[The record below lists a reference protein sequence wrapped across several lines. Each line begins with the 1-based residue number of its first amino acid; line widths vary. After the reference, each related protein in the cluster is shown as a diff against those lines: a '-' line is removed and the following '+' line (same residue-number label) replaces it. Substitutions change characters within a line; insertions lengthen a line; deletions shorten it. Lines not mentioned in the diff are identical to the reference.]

1 MPPPKSPETPR
12 PFLKWAG
19 GKTQLLPQFNAL
31 YPGTFTRYREPF
43 IGSGAV
49 FFQVRGQFALKEAI
63 LADGNEELINVYRV
77 IQGAVDPLIRLLGKH
92 RHRHGKEYYYHV
104 RAMDRASMTPLA
116 RAARLI
122 YLNKTCFN
130 GLYRVN
136 SRGDFNVPMGR
147 YFDPPILD
155 APNLRRVS
163 EALRDVALR
172 SGHFRDALDYCRK
185 GDFVYLDPPY
195 HPVSATSY
203 FTAYTGGSFT
213 SQDQEELS
221 EVFRE
226 LSKRGCLLMLSN
238 SDTPLIHRLYRGF
251 EIRRVAARR
260 NINSK
265 ADKRG
270 QVSEV
275 VVLNYDPPLS
285 EQVPEVRVET
295 AGTRRAAQRSG
306 RAYPRLVVPSRET

>member
-1 MPPPKSPETPR
+1 MPPRRSPEAPR

-19 GKTQLLPQFNAL
+19 GKTQLLSQFRAL

-49 FFQVRGQFALKEAI
+49 FFQVQGLFGLKEAI
-63 LADGNEELINVYRV
+63 LADGNEDLINVYRV
-77 IQGAVDPLIRLLGKH
+77 IQGKVEPLIRLLGKH
-92 RHRHGKEYYYHV
+92 RHRHGKEHYYHV
-104 RAMDRASMTPLA
+104 RAMDPSSMTQLA

-136 SRGDFNVPMGR
+136 SRGAFNVPMGR
-147 YFDPPILD
+147 YTDPPILD
-155 APNLRRVS
+155 APNLRCVS
-163 EALRDVALR
+163 EALRGVALR
-172 SGHFRDALDYCRK
+172 SGHFRDVLNFCHQ
-185 GDFVYLDPPY
+185 GDFIYLDPPY
-195 HPVSATSY
+195 HPISATSY
-203 FTAYTGGSFT
+203 FTAYTDGSFT
-213 SQDQEELS
+213 SEDQAELS

-251 EIRRVAARR
+251 KIRKVAARR

-265 ADKRG
+265 AEKRG
-270 QVSEV
+270 HVSEL
-275 VVLNYDPPLS
+275 VVLNYDPPLL
-285 EQVPEVRVET
+285 EQAET
-295 AGTRRAAQRSG
+295 VGARRAELRSG
-306 RAYPRLVVPSRET
+306 GAFSRFVAPSHET